1 MKVPPIDIV
10 QSLDSFVVNLNN
22 MEGNNE
28 VKGEGFTLQV
38 YEADKEQ
45 ENTNSSS
52 VDLSGCESVL
62 RLEYN
67 IDPSVPLLVAKMEME
82 RENAVVNQIGYEI
95 YPMSNLNENKI
106 NIII

>member
-38 YEADKEQ
+38 YETDKEQ

-95 YPMSNLNENKI
+95 YPMSNLN
-106 NIII
+106 